1 MNACIITRDSYD
13 MTLHVDGN
21 QSLESKSISRLTS
34 YICRIDTFAS
44 RFFPLGDSFGQHWH
58 CTLAFPISFN
68 KNQMLT
74 RKRRLELINH
84 TKFCDWLLSI
94 SDICQLIGID
104 FYQQLLIFIR
114 YRNYCRH
121 VTSCLR
127 TKQKGPKWVLTNLC

>member
-1 MNACIITRDSYD
+1 MNACIITRNSYD
-13 MTLHVDGN
+13 RTLHVDRN
-21 QSLESKSISRLTS
+21 QSFGKQVNKLIDKLYLSYWYFRLAFLPTW
-34 YICRIDTFAS
+34 
-44 RFFPLGDSFGQHWH
+44 RFFWSAL
-58 CTLAFPISFN
+58 TLYSGFSDKFQWKSKFN
-68 KNQMLT
+68 TKKT
-74 RKRRLELINH
+74 IGIDNH

-127 TKQKGPKWVLTNLC
+127 TKQKGPKWFLTH